1 MATTRVINSV
11 TSHDQDLA
19 TWLRRWRRL
28 ILISCAI
35 GLLGSG
41 VYAVFVPERY
51 RAEVVCAVADT
62 EARAGASGLGAI
74 ASKLGPI
81 GGLAGLGAGGSQERE
96 EIIAQLRSRPF
107 LAEFTRDNNVGPQ
120 LFEFDWDSSRLDWHD
135 DFFRRPRSDIEV
147 ARDFDERVLR
157 IVTGDKSSLV
167 RLQVEWRDPKVAM
180 LWANDLVARVN
191 RELALKASAESQRR
205 IKFLQGYLARTSEL
219 EIRSALYDQLADE
232 LKRLASAT
240 VRPEFALRVIQPAY
254 VPDRYDYVWPKR
266 FLVLALG
273 AIGGLAL
280 GLALATAASVWP
292 GRNSPD
298 RAD

>member
-1 MATTRVINSV
+1 MI
-11 TSHDQDLA
+11 
-19 TWLRRWRRL
+19 
-28 ILISCAI
+28 
-35 GLLGSG
+35 
-41 VYAVFVPERY
+41 
-51 RAEVVCAVADT
+51 
-62 EARAGASGLGAI
+62 
-74 ASKLGPI
+74 
-81 GGLAGLGAGGSQERE
+81 
-96 EIIAQLRSRPF
+96 
-107 LAEFTRDNNVGPQ
+107 
-120 LFEFDWDSSRLDWHD
+120 
-135 DFFRRPRSDIEV
+135 FFSWPRSDIEV